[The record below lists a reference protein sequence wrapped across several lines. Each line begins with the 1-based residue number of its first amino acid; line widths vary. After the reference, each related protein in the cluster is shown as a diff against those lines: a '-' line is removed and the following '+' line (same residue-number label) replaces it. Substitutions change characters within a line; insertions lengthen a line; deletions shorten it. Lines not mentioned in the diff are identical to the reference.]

1 MQTWCRGKKQW
12 ESETLC
18 CDCHAFSWRSYS
30 CVAHPARVLLRLAH
44 ALTWL
49 VPAAHGR
56 DPDFLLPEEYE
67 KRRWD
72 ALVADTVA
80 DKAAKQAVMAHT
92 IKAA

>member
-1 MQTWCRGKKQW
+1 M
-12 ESETLC
+12 
-18 CDCHAFSWRSYS
+18 
-30 CVAHPARVLLRLAH
+30 
-44 ALTWL
+44 LTWL
-49 VPAAHGR
+49 VPAAHDR